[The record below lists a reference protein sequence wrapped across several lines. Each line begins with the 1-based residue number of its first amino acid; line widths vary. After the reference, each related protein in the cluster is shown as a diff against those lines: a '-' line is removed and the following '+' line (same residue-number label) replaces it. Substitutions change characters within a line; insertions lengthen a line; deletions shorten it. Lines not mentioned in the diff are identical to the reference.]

1 MNKVLERAFNKQL
14 HFELYS
20 AYLYYAMANYC
31 ESIGLPGAANWLR
44 IQTIEETGHAAKFA
58 NFINERRGRV
68 KLEAI
73 DAPPVDWK
81 SPLAAFE
88 EAYEHEL
95 KVSARINKLLDTALK
110 HSDHAAANFL
120 QWFVAEQVE
129 EEASADAVVQ
139 QFKLVDKSKGG
150 MFMIDKELGSRT
162 LTVPASL
169 TGAGE

>member
-1 MNKVLERAFNKQL
+1 MNKALERGFNKQL

-31 ESIGLPGAANWLR
+31 ESISLPGAANWLR
-44 IQTIEETGHAAKFA
+44 IQTMEETGHAAKFA

-68 KLEAI
+68 KLEKI
-73 DAPPVDWK
+73 DAPPVDWE

-88 EAYEHEL
+88 EAYQHEL
-95 KVSARINKLLDTALK
+95 KVSARINKLLDAALES
-110 HSDHAAANFL
+110 SDHAAANFL

-139 QFKLVDKSKGG
+139 RFKLVDKSEGG
-150 MFMIDKELGSRT
+150 LFMLDKELGSRAFT
-162 LTVPASL
+162 IPADL